1 MQVLLE
7 VLLINMVIHFA
18 EDEFLKLL
26 KKIKANMMMIVNFY
40 GHQGLV
46 FLSEVQSIKSCRA
59 LTLISLRIKKKLICV
74 GVLSTKDIP

>member
-1 MQVLLE
+1 MLVLLE
-7 VLLINMVIHFA
+7 VLLINMVILFV

-26 KKIKANMMMIVNFY
+26 KKTTDNMMMIVNFY
-40 GHQGLV
+40 GLLELV

-74 GVLSTKDIP
+74 GVPLTKDIL